1 MDFNKS
7 DVDFEIADVEF
18 EILDPKKQKIVPWFA
33 PDFKGFA

>member
-18 EILDPKKQKIVPWFA
+18 EILDPKKQKNVPWFA
-33 PDFKGFA
+33 LDFKGFA